1 MAAGTQQSARS
12 TRREDGGCRSAST
25 AIFEA
30 GHQAVPGSSYCPRDD
45 ISSSGDRVNA
55 KQSRAFPFLRIIA
68 LCMVV
73 CLAACATRPSPNFRG
88 RWQPVNTMAEAPVV
102 IPLYES
108 FVYQAGP
115 MDRTLKGLLTRW
127 AKGSKR
133 TLSYLNSNDFTLYGP
148 VENINTP
155 SVQQAVAQ
163 LNAAYGSYGVAISV
177 DDRQITV
184 RNEAGQPT
192 SVVEPQAQE

>member
-1 MAAGTQQSARS
+1 M
-12 TRREDGGCRSAST
+12 
-25 AIFEA
+25 
-30 GHQAVPGSSYCPRDD
+30 
-45 ISSSGDRVNA
+45 
-55 KQSRAFPFLRIIA
+55 
-68 LCMVV
+68 
-73 CLAACATRPSPNFRG
+73 
-88 RWQPVNTMAEAPVV
+88 V

-184 RNEAGQPT
+184 RNEASQPT